1 MAYIHG
7 TEAGEQA
14 RLSELN
20 RMTNAAFAGFLGVGA
35 GERVLEVGS
44 GLGLLAAGV
53 AASAAEVEVIGVE
66 KSAEQLAAAVR
77 APGVRCVQGDAQQ
90 LGFAP
95 GSFHVVYARYLLWST
110 SRMRRP

>member
-1 MAYIHG
+1 
-7 TEAGEQA
+7 
-14 RLSELN
+14 
-20 RMTNAAFAGFLGVGA
+20 
-35 GERVLEVGS
+35 VLEVGS